1 MVSAL
6 LLSLSLLA
14 SSTVAAPSK
23 KPSYGGGYKTSSWV
37 QGKAFDRVA
46 VIWLENTDYDLA
58 LGDPSLKWLANKGI
72 TLSNHFAVTHPSM
85 PNYAA
90 AISGDYYGI
99 NHDDLTAIP
108 SNVSTIVDLLEVKGI
123 SWGAYQEDMPY
134 TGFEGFEYRNQ
145 KTGANDYVRKHNPPV
160 LYDSVAD
167 QTSRLNQIK
176 NLTLFHQELAK
187 DALPQWM
194 FITPNMTSDGHDST
208 VTVAGT
214 WSKTFLEPLL
224 NDTKFMKNT
233 LVILTFDENH
243 TYTQQNRIVGILL
256 GDAVPKELVGTTDNN
271 FYNHY
276 SEIATV
282 QANWGLDTL
291 GRWDVGANVF
301 DFVAK
306 KTGDTVRQW
315 SGKVPFSQMY
325 WNVSYAGK
333 LNNKNTSVP
342 WPVPGTSLEHN
353 GRVVADV
360 VKKTWSSLE
369 KDSAYTT
376 ALEVPDG
383 LHSQAEFVR
392 AKKALW

>member
-1 MVSAL
+1 MVSSL
-6 LLSLSLLA
+6 LLSVSLLA
-14 SSTVAAPSK
+14 SAAAAAPKQS
-23 KPSYGGGYKTSSWV
+23 SYGRGYKTSDWV
-37 QGKAFDRVA
+37 KGKAFDRVA
-46 VIWLENTDYDLA
+46 IIWLENTDYDLA
-58 LGDPSLKWLANKGI
+58 VGDPSLKSLAQKGI
-72 TLSNHFAVTHPSM
+72 TLTNHFAVTHPSM

-90 AISGDYYGI
+90 AISGDYYGV
-99 NHDDLTAIP
+99 NHDDMMEIP
-108 SNVSTIVDLLEVKGI
+108 SNVSTIVDLLEAKKI

-134 TGFEGFEYRNQ
+134 TGYQGFDYRNQ
-145 KTGANDYVRKHNPPV
+145 ETGANDYVRKHNPPV
-160 LYDSVAD
+160 LYNSVAD
-167 QTSRLNQIK
+167 ETSRLNQIK
-176 NLTLFHQELAK
+176 NLTLFYEELKK

-214 WSKTFLEPLL
+214 WSKNFLEPLL
-224 NDTKFMKNT
+224 NDKKFMKNT

-256 GDAVPKELVGTTDNN
+256 GDAIPKKLVGTTDSN

-306 KTGDTVRQW
+306 KTGDDVRHW
-315 SGKVPFSQMY
+315 SGQTPLSQMY

-333 LNNKNTSVP
+333 LNKGNTSVP
-342 WPVPGTSLEHN
+342 WPVPATKLKHN
-353 GRVVADV
+353 GRKVADV
-360 VKKTWSSLE
+360 VKKTWGSLE
-369 KDSAYTT
+369 KESAYTT

-383 LHSQAEFVR
+383 LHPEPEFTR
-392 AKKALW
+392 AQKTKW